1 MAKVDYEQSKEF
13 DTQGNFDV
21 FNLEND
27 QDSDRVQ
34 FLMNSI
40 NDVLAYTTHGVKARS
55 ARGTEYE
62 RKVGCLLTSKND
74 PAGTCPLCDF
84 GSKIKVARFIPLYS
98 HTHKKVML
106 WERGTRFIDQTL
118 AGLFNRLISQGIN
131 PSSIVIEVVRNGK
144 KGDQST
150 TYALYPMDKLPA
162 QDISTLEIP
171 EPSGSLIAEWTPDD
185 MRTYCATGQTPQSN
199 TANNENVQRRD
210 RATEGSF
217 APAGP
222 SFEQSQAN
230 MTPNPGRPDTGFSVD
245 TTGYTISADPTQVF

>member
-1 MAKVDYEQSKEF
+1 MAKVNYEKSKEI
-13 DTQGNFDV
+13 DSQGNFDV

-40 NDVLAYTTHGVKARS
+40 NDVLAYTTHGVTARS
-55 ARGTEYE
+55 ARGNEYE
-62 RKVGCLLTSKND
+62 RKVGCLLNSKDD
-74 PAGTCPLCDF
+74 PAGTCPLCDY

-131 PSSIVIEVVRNGK
+131 PSTIVVEVVRNGK

-150 TYALYPMDKLPA
+150 TYALYPMEKLDA
-162 QDISTLEIP
+162 INVATLEVP
-171 EPSGSLIAEWTPDD
+171 EPSGSLIAEWTKEE
-185 MRTYCATGQTPQSN
+185 MLTYCSTGQMPQPSSSN
-199 TANNENVQRRD
+199 NANEGVQRRERPTD
-210 RATEGSF
+210 NVGMTMD
-217 APAGP
+217 PGP
-222 SFEQSQAN
+222 AN
-230 MTPNPGRPDTGFSVD
+230 MYSGNPVNPNNMGGVPNNF
-245 TTGYTISADPTQVF
+245 TTTNDPSQLF